1 MLSIFLGV
9 CWSSVCL
16 LWRSIYLDLLAPI
29 FWLDSLF
36 VCFDIEL
43 HELLIYFGDYSLV
56 SVFICN
62 CFLPFWGL
70 SFHIL
75 YGFLFCAKSSKFNQV
90 PFVYF
95 CFYFHYSRRWVK
107 KILLRFILK
116 TVLSMVFSESFIVSG
131 LTFRSLIHF
140 EFIFIYYVREY
151 SNFLLLHVAIQ
162 LSQHHIL
169 KKLSFLHCIL
179 WPLLS

>member
-107 KILLRFILK
+107 KDVSVIYVKVCSAYVFLYEFYR
-116 TVLSMVFSESFIVSG
+116 VLTYI
-131 LTFRSLIHF
+131 
-140 EFIFIYYVREY
+140 
-151 SNFLLLHVAIQ
+151 
-162 LSQHHIL
+162 
-169 KKLSFLHCIL
+169 
-179 WPLLS
+179 